1 MCKLR
6 NSEKKVYRTDF
17 FAFVSDGKSEDR
29 KAVED
34 LGLTSGHTECP
45 GKHMCGVSFVE
56 IHVRSR
62 FVTGL
67 I

>member
-6 NSEKKVYRTDF
+6 NSVKKVFTTDF

-29 KAVED
+29 KAVEE
-34 LGLTSGHTECP
+34 LGLTSSHTEFP
-45 GKHMCGVSFVE
+45 GNMCGVCFVE
-56 IHVRSR
+56 IPDR